1 MSLLTLPTGEAHL
14 WYALPDELTAP
25 ALVAAYGELMAP
37 EERERQR
44 RYVFEKNRHEYLI
57 TRALARTVL
66 SRYAPVA
73 PKAWTFQAGHYGKP
87 DIASPIVAPRLRF
100 NLSNTTG
107 LVACLVTVGREVGV
121 DAEELER
128 AGRAL
133 DVADRFFSPLEVR
146 ALRALP
152 KEAQPRRFTSYWTL
166 KEAYIKARG
175 MGLSLPL
182 EQFSFH
188 ISPVSEPTISFDP
201 RLVDN
206 PARWQF
212 ARLLPTRSHMVAAA
226 VEVAPGERVSFVVR
240 KTAPLVT

>member
-1 MSLLTLPTGEAHL
+1 MSLLTLPSGEAHL
-14 WYALPDELTAP
+14 WYALPDELTSP

-44 RYVFEKNRHEYLI
+44 RYVFEKNRHEYLV
-57 TRALARTVL
+57 TRALVRTVL

-87 DIASPIVAPRLRF
+87 DIASPMVAPRLRF

-133 DVADRFFSPLEVR
+133 DVADRFFSPLKMSRSKSSPSISAATTAPSRRLRQSLRGR
-146 ALRALP
+146 ARSIPPWRAGARSGAL
-152 KEAQPRRFTSYWTL
+152 ARSRGGSSRPRR
-166 KEAYIKARG
+166 
-175 MGLSLPL
+175 P
-182 EQFSFH
+182 
-188 ISPVSEPTISFDP
+188 
-201 RLVDN
+201 
-206 PARWQF
+206 
-212 ARLLPTRSHMVAAA
+212 
-226 VEVAPGERVSFVVR
+226 
-240 KTAPLVT
+240 